1 MRTKLNQKGE
11 VSRSKFTSCNYFL
24 LSARPGGKNSSIRLS
39 ELGSSHG
46 GSMAMNPTSNLE
58 GEGLIPSLAQWVKD
72 LWLKSGMAVAVV
84 KAGGYR
90 PN

>member
-1 MRTKLNQKGE
+1 
-11 VSRSKFTSCNYFL
+11 
-24 LSARPGGKNSSIRLS
+24 
-39 ELGSSHG
+39 
-46 GSMAMNPTSNLE
+46 MAMNPTSNLE